1 MAIIDELLVGLG
13 FEFDEKELK
22 NFQKSVDSTT
32 ELLGKFV
39 KVTGIATAAVGELL
53 KTSASATDEV
63 TKQARQVNVLVGEYD
78 ALLHASEITTGNSQ
92 NMAGALKNLS
102 VRASEAAR
110 GMGSGVE
117 AFGMLG
123 VSVTDANGQL
133 KTTDVLLSETA
144 DALNNLGDQG
154 QRLELADKLGIK
166 EIDLLLRDGSEGI
179 KKLTDEAKALGVI
192 TEADSKAA
200 EEFKDAQSRMFRAL
214 NTVRRMIATGLL
226 PQMQGVIDTFT
237 EWLKANKEIIK
248 QRFQIFVKVLA
259 KVLVGLG
266 KVFGTVLD
274 LTGRLIDSLGG
285 LDNALKLIVITFGAI
300 VGAKII
306 MTFINFIKLMRTAG
320 TAALLMNAKMLLI
333 PILIGAAIAALG
345 LLIEDFITFTKGGD
359 SLIGRLLEKFPM
371 LKTAFEVVGN
381 VIKTTWELLKG
392 FGEGVGEFIGALVI
406 GFNNF
411 SETFPAIN
419 SAFETMK
426 NTLSEIWGFVEKIA
440 GGIGEFA
447 GAAVEG
453 VSNFIDDPLGS
464 TGDFLSSMNPF
475 SSEPPSSAGATNN
488 TTSKSITQTNTFS
501 ISSNNH
507 EEVGE
512 AVRKVVEDM
521 AGTGIRNTV
530 SAVDM

>member
-13 FEFDEKELK
+13 FDFDEKELK
-22 NFQKSVDSTT
+22 TFQKSVDSAK
-32 ELLGKFV
+32 ESMGKLI
-39 KVTGIATAAVGELL
+39 KVTFAATAAVGALL
-53 KTSASATDEV
+53 KTSATATDEV
-63 TKQARQVNVLVGEYD
+63 TKQARQINVLTGEYD

-92 NMAGALKNLS
+92 NMAGALQNLS
-102 VRASEAAR
+102 VRASEASR

-123 VSVTDANGQL
+123 ISVTDANGKL

-144 DALNNLGDQG
+144 DQLNNLGDQG
-154 QRLELADKLGIK
+154 QRLELADKLGIR

-179 KKLTDEAKALGVI
+179 KKLTDEAKELGVI

-200 EEFKDAQSRMFRAL
+200 EAFNDAQARMFRAL
-214 NTVRRMIATGLL
+214 DSVRRLIATGLL
-226 PQMQGVIDTFT
+226 PQVQEGIDAFT
-237 EWLKANKEIIK
+237 EWVKANKEIIK
-248 QRFQIFVKVLA
+248 QRFHIFVKVLG
-259 KVLVGLG
+259 KVLAGLG
-266 KVFGTVLD
+266 KIFGVILD
-274 LTGRLIDSLGG
+274 LTGRLVDALGG

-300 VGAKII
+300 IGSKII
-306 MTFINFIKLMRTAG
+306 LTFFTFIKLMKTAG
-320 TAALLMNAKMLLI
+320 TAALVMNAKMMLI
-333 PILIGAAIAALG
+333 PLLIGAAIAALG
-345 LLIEDFITFTKGGD
+345 LLIDDFITFTEGGD

-371 LKTAFEVVGN
+371 LKSAFETIGA
-381 VIKTTWELLKG
+381 VIKTTWDLITG
-392 FGEGVGEFIGALVI
+392 FGEGVGEFIGAVVV

-411 SETFPAIN
+411 SEVFPGIN

-426 NTLSEIWGFVEKIA
+426 NTLAEIWGFVEKIA

-447 GAAVEG
+447 GAAVES
-453 VSNFIDDPLGS
+453 VSGFVDDPLGS
-464 TGDFLSSMNPF
+464 TGDFLSSLNPF

-488 TTSKSITQTNTFS
+488 SSKNITQTNTFS
-501 ISSNNH
+501 ISSNNP